1 MEARPCEVLPPLE
14 AGHSSEEGL
23 EEDLAA
29 CAVLLLL
36 EAEGCSD
43 LRLSLAW

>member
-14 AGHSSEEGL
+14 AGHSSEGGPEK
-23 EEDLAA
+23 DLVA
-29 CAVLLLL
+29 CAVMLFL

-43 LRLSLAW
+43 PRLSLAW